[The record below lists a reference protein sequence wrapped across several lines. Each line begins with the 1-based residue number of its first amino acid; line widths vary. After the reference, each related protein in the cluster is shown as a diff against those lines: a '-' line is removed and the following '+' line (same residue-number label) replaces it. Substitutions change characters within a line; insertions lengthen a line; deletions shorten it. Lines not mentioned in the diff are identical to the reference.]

1 MARMYS
7 KKKGKSGSTKP
18 VKKTKPNW
26 IRYDKKEIEQLI
38 VKLAKSGKKSSD
50 IGIILRDTYGVPDVR
65 FLVGKKINKIL
76 QDNNLQPKL
85 PEDLMALI
93 QKQIKVLKHLEKN
106 KQDKP
111 ALRGL
116 QLTVSKINRLIKYYK
131 DSGKLPQDWKYDK
144 DKIGLLLE

>member
-1 MARMYS
+1 MARLYS

-38 VKLAKSGKKSSD
+38 VKLSKTGKSSSE
-50 IGIILRDTYGVPDVR
+50 IGIILRDTNGVPDVK

-76 QDNNLQPKL
+76 QENNLQSKL

-93 QKQIKVLKHLEKN
+93 KKQIKITKHLEKN

-116 QLTVSKINRLIKYYK
+116 QLTSSKINRLVSYYK
-131 DSGKLPQDWKYDK
+131 NAGKLPKDWKYDK
-144 DKIGLLLE
+144 DKIGLLIQ

>member
-1 MARMYS
+1 MARLYS

-38 VKLAKSGKKSSD
+38 VKLSKTGKSSSE
-50 IGIILRDTYGVPDVR
+50 IGIILRDTYGVPDVK

-76 QDNNLQPKL
+76 QENNLQSKL

-93 QKQIKVLKHLEKN
+93 KKQIKITKHLEKN

-116 QLTVSKINRLIKYYK
+116 QLTSSKINRLVSYYK
-131 DSGKLPQDWKYDK
+131 NAGKLPKDWKYDK
-144 DKIGLLLE
+144 DKIGLLIQ

>member
-26 IRYDKKEIEQLI
+26 IRYDKKEIEQLVI
-38 VKLAKSGKKSSD
+38 KLAKTGKTTSE

-76 QDNNLQPKL
+76 QENSLQSKL

-93 QKQIKVLKHLEKN
+93 KRQIKILKHLEKN

-116 QLTVSKINRLIKYYK
+116 QLTISKINRLVSYYK
-131 DSGKLPQDWKYDK
+131 GTGKLPQDWKYDK

>member
-26 IRYDKKEIEQLI
+26 IRYDKKEIEQLVI
-38 VKLAKSGKKSSD
+38 KLAKTGKTTSE

-76 QDNNLQPKL
+76 QENSLQSKL

-93 QKQIKVLKHLEKN
+93 KRQIKILKHLEKN

-116 QLTVSKINRLIKYYK
+116 QLTISKLNRLVSYYK
-131 DSGKLPQDWKYDK
+131 GTGKLPQDWN
-144 DKIGLLLE
+144 IFRSVSPEQA